1 MGPPSLAGEQ
11 LLGNYYA
18 ALVIGNGAFSGVR
31 SRNQALHGQRPSNIL
46 DVAEMLVGA
55 YARCVWLAL
64 PASAVYLFRESR
76 EREAESMWRTQT
88 EECVGSPEERRVE
101 LDNRTGDCARAR
113 RVGVRTR
120 CT

>member
-1 MGPPSLAGEQ
+1 
-11 LLGNYYA
+11 
-18 ALVIGNGAFSGVR
+18 
-31 SRNQALHGQRPSNIL
+31 
-46 DVAEMLVGA
+46 MLVGA

-120 CT
+120 SDGAHEPTPYWFLTLYALGVYVCAL

>member
-1 MGPPSLAGEQ
+1 
-11 LLGNYYA
+11 
-18 ALVIGNGAFSGVR
+18 
-31 SRNQALHGQRPSNIL
+31 
-46 DVAEMLVGA
+46 MLVGA

-101 LDNRTGDCARAR
+101 LDNRTGDCARASRWRANTVHMNQR
-113 RVGVRTR
+113 RTGVTVGVYVP
-120 CT
+120 